1 MMSCDQHDYVEI
13 ACLYRYVVKLTLKS
27 GEEVTGIALDTRRN
41 TQRQECIAI
50 HHIDNLVVL
59 DAVATMEALVE
70 NPHFK
75 RVTFT

>member
-41 TQRQECIAI
+41 AQRQECIAI
-50 HHIDNLVVL
+50 NNIDNLIAL
-59 DAVATMEALVE
+59 DAVATMEVLVE

-75 RVTFT
+75 LVRFS

>member
-13 ACLYRYVVKLTLKS
+13 ACLYRYVVKLRLKS

-41 TQRQECIAI
+41 AQRQECIAI
-50 HHIDNLVVL
+50 NSIDNLILL
-59 DAVATMEALVE
+59 DAVASMEALVD

-75 RVTFT
+75 LVSFV

>member
-41 TQRQECIAI
+41 VQRQECIAI
-50 HHIDNLVVL
+50 NHIDTLIAL
-59 DAVATMEALVE
+59 DAVASMEALVK
-70 NPHFK
+70 NPHFN